1 LCHEGLQHCQQIS
14 HSASLACRSMSFS
27 LAFARNFLIM
37 LGMYGSGIEFSWH
50 VNVHIPVHECIQR
63 KYVAH

>member
-1 LCHEGLQHCQQIS
+1 
-14 HSASLACRSMSFS
+14 MSFS